1 MKLRRKFYE
10 NSAACSKLV
19 KKFHFFLKSFLKV
32 DQKDPVFKDI
42 DDFVNHFCE
51 DTTKARSIRK
61 ILVAANGIA
70 AVKFMDSLKK
80 FLMQHFGNEK
90 LINFVCLTTDQEIPS
105 EYLKMAD
112 HIIFSPAG
120 ANTHNYTNVD
130 EIVEQATRNNVDA
143 VWTGCSFASENSQLP
158 EELNKRNIVFIG
170 PPSKALFVL
179 SDKIAS
185 TIIAQ
190 TVKIPTIAWSGS
202 GLIIEST
209 EGKEK
214 GGGGNELE
222 ISKELYLKACISTAE
237 EGLLSMKEKNITYP
251 VMIKSSKGCNG
262 KGTRKCISD
271 EEFRLNFTNVKE
283 EVPEAPIFLMK

>member
-1 MKLRRKFYE
+1 
-10 NSAACSKLV
+10 
-19 KKFHFFLKSFLKV
+19 
-32 DQKDPVFKDI
+32 
-42 DDFVNHFCE
+42 
-51 DTTKARSIRK
+51 
-61 ILVAANGIA
+61 
-70 AVKFMDSLKK
+70 
-80 FLMQHFGNEK
+80 
-90 LINFVCLTTDQEIPS
+90 
-105 EYLKMAD
+105 MAD
-112 HIIFSPAG
+112 HIIFSTTG
-120 ANTHNYTNVD
+120 ANTNNYVNVH

-143 VWTGCSFASENSQLP
+143 VCTVCSFASENPQLP

-170 PPSKALFVL
+170 PPSKALFAL

-209 EGKEK
+209 GEGKEK
-214 GGGGNELE
+214 GGGGNESE

-271 EEFRLNFTNVKE
+271 EEFCLNFTSVKE
-283 EVPEAPIFLMK
+283 EVPEAPIFLMKFMVDARNIEVQLIGDHYGKVIPIFTRVCSIEGSFQKTIKGTPECMVPPEIKCQMQMDAVTLAKKIGYVSAGTVEVFYFFSFL